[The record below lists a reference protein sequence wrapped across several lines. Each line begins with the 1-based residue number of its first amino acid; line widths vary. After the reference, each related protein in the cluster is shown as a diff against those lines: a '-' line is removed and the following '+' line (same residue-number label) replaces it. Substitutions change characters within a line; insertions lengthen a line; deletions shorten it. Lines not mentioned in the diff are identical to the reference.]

1 MDAQTNDVTVSGRET
16 GSQPSPPLRSLKLLP
31 ERR

>member
-1 MDAQTNDVTVSGRET
+1 MDAQTNDVTVSSRET
-16 GSQPSPPLRSLKLLP
+16 RGQASPPFLSLMLFP